1 MGKKKIH
8 DEQNMKNVA
17 RDRLSVVC
25 LMTCAIVQWDRS
37 QPKLGQARQFYEG
50 RQWPVTRLGNG
61 GLYA

>member
-1 MGKKKIH
+1 
-8 DEQNMKNVA
+8 MKNVA

-50 RQWPVTRLGNG
+50 QQWPVTRLGNG